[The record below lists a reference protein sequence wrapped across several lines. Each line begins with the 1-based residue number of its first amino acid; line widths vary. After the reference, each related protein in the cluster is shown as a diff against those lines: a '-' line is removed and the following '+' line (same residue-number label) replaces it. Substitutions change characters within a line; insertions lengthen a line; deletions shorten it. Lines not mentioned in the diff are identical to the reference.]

1 METLIIHLENNASKT
16 KVKEVLKMVKGVA
29 DVSEKITKTDI
40 ENLADD
46 ILIREMKKA
55 DKSALFSYED
65 GKKEFERIKKNLRK

>member
-1 METLIIHLENNASKT
+1 
-16 KVKEVLKMVKGVA
+16 MVKGVA

-40 ENLADD
+40 ENIADD

-55 DKSALFSYED
+55 DKSELFSYEE